1 MTSPIR
7 RLSLDEVL
15 DEFFFS
21 ADKPSPDMVLRAC
34 EAHPEYREDILEFAA
49 LWSAY
54 EASPEILAAD
64 TADTADTAEVS
75 EESVSRLQSYVL
87 NQLFEIDGK
96 SAAASDIEGA
106 KRAVAALKG
115 AKLARAAEF
124 VGFGRNVLLLA
135 KVLTTITNVPARVA
149 RDLAQHLQVLQ
160 SDLQQCLG
168 PRLVGSRSYSAA
180 RPPNAPGS
188 ETWES
193 AVRALPVGEDE
204 KKRLLAFQEGDA
216 S

>member
-34 EAHPEYREDILEFAA
+34 EAHPEHREDILEFAA

-54 EASPEILAAD
+54 EASPEVPAAD
-64 TADTADTAEVS
+64 IADVS
-75 EESVSRLQSYVL
+75 EEAVSRLQSYVL
-87 NQLFEIDGK
+87 NKLHEIDGK
-96 SAAASDIEGA
+96 PAPTSDIEAA
-106 KRAVAALKG
+106 KRAVSKLVG
-115 AKLARAAEF
+115 AKLARAATA
-124 VGFGRNVLLLA
+124 VGFAGNALLLV
-135 KVLTTITNVPARVA
+135 KVLTTITDVPARVV
-149 RDLAQHLQVLQ
+149 RDLAQHLNVMAE
-160 SDLQQCLG
+160 DLRQCLG
-168 PRLVGSRSYSAA
+168 PQLAGSRSYSAT
-180 RPPNAPGS
+180 RPPNAAGS

-193 AVRALPVGEDE
+193 AVRSLTASDDE
-204 KKRLLAFQEGDA
+204 KKRLLAFQTEDDA

>member
-7 RLSLDEVL
+7 RLSLEEVL
-15 DEFFFS
+15 DQFFFS

-54 EASPEILAAD
+54 EASPEVRAAEV
-64 TADTADTAEVS
+64 ADVS

-87 NQLFEIDGK
+87 NQLHELDGK
-96 SAAASDIEGA
+96 AAQTSDLEA
-106 KRAVAALKG
+106 TKRAISTLAG
-115 AKLARAAEF
+115 GKLGRAATAA
-124 VGFGRNVLLLA
+124 GFASSLLMT
-135 KVLTTITNVPARVA
+135 KVLTTITNVPPRVI
-149 RDLAQHLQVLQ
+149 RDLAKHLNVAPANLR
-160 SDLQQCLG
+160 QCIG
-168 PRLVGSRSYSAA
+168 PQFAGARNYSST
-180 RPPNAPGS
+180 RQPDAPGL

-193 AVRALPVGEDE
+193 AVRSLPESEAE
-204 KKRLLAFQEGDA
+204 KKRLLGFQTEEDA

>member
-15 DEFFFS
+15 DEFFLS

-54 EASPEILAAD
+54 EASPEVPV
-64 TADTADTAEVS
+64 ADTAEVS

-87 NQLFEIDGK
+87 NQLFDIDGK
-96 SAAASDIEGA
+96 SATASDVEGA
-106 KRAVAALKG
+106 KRAVATLKG
-115 AKLARAAEF
+115 AKLAKAAAF
-124 VGFGRNVLLLA
+124 VGFGSNVLLLA
-135 KVLTTITNVPARVA
+135 KVLTTISNVPARVA

-160 SDLQQCLG
+160 ADLQQCLG

-180 RPPNAPGS
+180 RSPNAPGS

-193 AVRALPVGEDE
+193 AVRALPVSEDE
-204 KKRLLAFQEGDA
+204 KKRLLAFQDGDA

>member
-1 MTSPIR
+1 MTTPNR

-15 DEFFFS
+15 DEFFYS
-21 ADKPSPDMVLRAC
+21 ADKPTPSQVIRAC
-34 EAHPEYREDILEFAA
+34 EAHPEYRSDIVEFAA
-49 LWSAY
+49 LWTAY
-54 EASPEILAAD
+54 EASPEPAEDASTSAAH
-64 TADTADTAEVS
+64 AEDVS
-75 EESVSRLQSYVL
+75 FLQSFVL
-87 NQLFEIDGK
+87 NRIHELDGK
-96 SAAASDIEGA
+96 SAPASDIEGA
-106 KRAVAALKG
+106 KRAIAALKG

-124 VGFGRNVLLLA
+124 VGFGSNVLLLV

-149 RDLAQHLQVLQ
+149 RDLAKHLQVLP

-180 RPPNAPGS
+180 RPPNAPVS

-193 AVRALPVGEDE
+193 AVRALSAGDDE

>member
-1 MTSPIR
+1 MTSPIP
-7 RLSLDEVL
+7 RLSLEEVL

-54 EASPEILAAD
+54 EASPEVPA
-64 TADTADTAEVS
+64 TAVMDVS

-87 NQLFEIDGK
+87 NQLHEIDGK
-96 SAAASDIEGA
+96 SAQTSDLEA
-106 KRAVAALKG
+106 TKRAISTLAG
-115 AKLARAAEF
+115 GKLGRAATAA
-124 VGFGRNVLLLA
+124 GFASSLLMT
-135 KVLTTITNVPARVA
+135 KVLTTITNVPPRVI
-149 RDLAQHLQVLQ
+149 RDLAKHLHVAPA
-160 SDLQQCLG
+160 DLRQCIG
-168 PRLVGSRSYSAA
+168 PQFAGARNYSST
-180 RPPNAPGS
+180 RQPDAPGL

-193 AVRALPVGEDE
+193 AVRSLPESEAE
-204 KKRLLAFQEGDA
+204 KKRLLGFQTEEDA